1 MLIDTR
7 VRHLGTR
14 AAFAALTLMLAIAPA
29 GCEEEKK
36 ASPVDAGAQDSGTSP
51 LLGGKLGA
59 AVAAAA
65 APGPSASAV
74 AKARSSPDAPPENGV
89 LGPAAADKAHPP
101 GAPPKLEMLGEG
113 AEPRV
118 TLAPKLA
125 GGAEQKLVL
134 SLGLRAQVPL
144 SLDVAISFKVE
155 KPKDDKKKKDA
166 ASPAATAE
174 AAAPLVASAMTV
186 TGKVT
191 SANVSIEAV
200 PEDLAKLLASLKGSQ
215 IGFQM
220 TPDGAASNFTH
231 ELAKG
236 SDKGIDSVLKALTEG
251 LSIILAPMPQK
262 PVGVGGYW
270 MVTDRAMSS
279 GAEMVRYRVYR
290 VVSAGPEETKLSI
303 DLRQYSVETSLSATG
318 PQGEMKL
325 AVDKIDSHG
334 KGEATWTAKSFL
346 PPRGDVEAQTQ
357 AVVVPP
363 GQTAQRGQ
371 VQTEVRLKITSN

>member
-7 VRHLGTR
+7 VRLLGMR
-14 AAFAALTLMLAIAPA
+14 AAFAALTLMLATAPA

-36 ASPVDAGAQDSGTSP
+36 ASPVDAGAPDSGSGP

-65 APGPSASAV
+65 APGPSASAM
-74 AKARSSPDAPPENGV
+74 AKANSSSPDAPPENGV

-101 GAPPKLEMLGEG
+101 GAPPKVEILGEG

-144 SLDVAISFKVE
+144 SLDVSVTFKVE

-166 ASPAATAE
+166 ATPAATTE
-174 AAAPLVASAMTV
+174 PAAPPAAMTV

-191 SANVSIEAV
+191 SANVSIQAV

-220 TPDGAASNFTH
+220 TPEGAASNFTH

-236 SDKGIDSVLKALTEG
+236 GDKGIESVLKALTEG
-251 LSIILAPMPQK
+251 LSIVLAPMPQK

-325 AVDKIDSHG
+325 AIDKVDSHG
-334 KGEATWTAKSFL
+334 KGEVTWPAKAFL
-346 PPRGDVEAQTQ
+346 PPRGEVEAQTQ

-371 VQTEVRLKITSN
+371 VQTEVRLKISSN